1 MPYLPLKLGLATRE
15 TLIRCQL
22 LVYTTDSSLLYEG
35 AELLLLLLVSQRIA
49 RSFLLEE
56 LSELPLESGAEL
68 KKYRGV
74 CGWIFLLRGAR

>member
-1 MPYLPLKLGLATRE
+1 MMPALG
-15 TLIRCQL
+15 
-22 LVYTTDSSLLYEG
+22 YTTDSSLLYEG

-56 LSELPLESGAEL
+56 LSELPLKSGADL

-74 CGWIFLLRGAR
+74 CSWIFL